1 MPSIL
6 VVGEV
11 ENGALAPVT
20 GELLGAAEKVAPSAR
35 PMLALAGAS
44 VSGLGAAGLA
54 AGAGRVYLM
63 EHPAL
68 ADGGA
73 GVFDAPVAALE
84 ELIRTVEPEVVLF
97 ARTDFGANVAP
108 RVAVRL
114 GVAVASDCVD
124 LAPDA
129 ASGRLT
135 VTRPVYGGNALA
147 LFEFG
152 PQNPQIAVIR
162 PRVFEP
168 SDTGAAA
175 DGEVEKFDVSDVI
188 GEPRARL
195 VETVPEDPAGVRLE
209 DAEVVVA
216 GGRGLGGPAPFEQV
230 EELASLL
237 GGAVGATRAPCD
249 AEWVDHS
256 YQIGLTGKTIG
267 PRVYV
272 AVGISGAS
280 QHMAGCSGAKTIVAI
295 NRDPDANIFKNARY
309 GVVGEWERVL
319 PAFLAAVRDLDRE

>member
-6 VVGEV
+6 VIGEI

-20 GELLGAAEKVAPSAR
+20 GELVAAAAKATPAEPPV
-35 PMLALAGAS
+35 LALAAAS
-44 VSGLGAAGLA
+44 ASGLGEAGLA
-54 AGAGRVYLM
+54 AGAGRVLLL

-68 ADGGA
+68 ADGGT

-84 ELIRTVEPEVVLF
+84 ELIRAIEPEIVLF

-108 RVAVRL
+108 RVAARL
-114 GVAVASDCVD
+114 GVGVASDCID
-124 LAPDA
+124 LAVDKV
-129 ASGRLT
+129 SGRLT

-152 PQNPQIAVIR
+152 PLNPQIAVIR

-168 SDTGAAA
+168 AGTGAAA
-175 DGEVEKFDVSDVI
+175 EGEVDEFDVSHVI
-188 GEPRARL
+188 GQPRARL
-195 VETVPEDPAGVRLE
+195 VETVPEDQAGVRLE

-216 GGRGLGGPAPFEQV
+216 GGRGLGGPAPFEQLK
-230 EELASLL
+230 ELASLL
-237 GGAVGATRAPCD
+237 HGAVGATRAPCD
-249 AEWVDHS
+249 AEWIDHS

-267 PRVYV
+267 PQVYI

-280 QHMAGCSGAKTIVAI
+280 QHMAGCTGAKTIVAI
-295 NRDPDANIFKNARY
+295 NRDPDANMFKNARY

-319 PAFLAAVRDLDRE
+319 PAFVAAVRDLDRE